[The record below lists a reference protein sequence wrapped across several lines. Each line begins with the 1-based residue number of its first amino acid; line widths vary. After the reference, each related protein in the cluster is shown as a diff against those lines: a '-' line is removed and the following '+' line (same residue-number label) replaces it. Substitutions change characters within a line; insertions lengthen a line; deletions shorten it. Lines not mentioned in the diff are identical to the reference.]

1 MSKYLVGYKFGI
13 IWDGEDGISN
23 YEIVDGKGKLTNGLV
38 GIDTDFAKSL
48 MGRNEGDKVE
58 FVVGNIRNKYTIKQ
72 ISCPSV
78 FEVCKIRKITKLIH
92 FTPIEN
98 LNSILNYGLLS
109 VNLLKSKNIRYNYN
123 DKERIDRHL
132 DYISCSIEFPN
143 GSMLNYCLNFH
154 KYHYAILE
162 IDIDVLNHKFA
173 KCCSVNAARANGY
186 YIESID
192 KFNYLFEGDR
202 SDALPDNF
210 PTDEQAEVLIKD
222 NIEPKYIKNI
232 VFQNEEDMSLF
243 KSLPNVRIDKELF
256 KYRDDYI
263 YCYKK
268 LIYRS
273 N

>member
-23 YEIVDGKGKLTNGLV
+23 CEIVDGKGKLTNGLV

-109 VNLLKSKNIRYNYN
+109 VNLLKSKI
-123 DKERIDRHL
+123 
-132 DYISCSIEFPN
+132 
-143 GSMLNYCLNFH
+143 
-154 KYHYAILE
+154 
-162 IDIDVLNHKFA
+162 
-173 KCCSVNAARANGY
+173 
-186 YIESID
+186 
-192 KFNYLFEGDR
+192 
-202 SDALPDNF
+202 
-210 PTDEQAEVLIKD
+210 
-222 NIEPKYIKNI
+222 
-232 VFQNEEDMSLF
+232 
-243 KSLPNVRIDKELF
+243 
-256 KYRDDYI
+256 
-263 YCYKK
+263 
-268 LIYRS
+268 
-273 N
+273 